1 MADKITETKDANRKQ
16 SQGKTLKKVFRHLG
30 KYRIFV
36 VFSILLATVSVAL
49 TLYVPKLTGYA
60 VDYITNAGMVDF
72 PGVFRVMIQI
82 GVCTLVTALAQWL
95 MNICNN
101 KMTYQVV
108 QDIRNEAF
116 RRIEILPLKYIDG
129 HPYGEV
135 VSRVIADVDQFA
147 DGLLM
152 GFTQLFTGIAT
163 IVGTFCFMLS
173 VNVSITFVVVL
184 ITPVSFFVANFI
196 AKRTF
201 STDQPGG

>member
-1 MADKITETKDANRKQ
+1 MNDNKKKQ
-16 SQGKTLKKVFRHLG
+16 GQAATLKKVFRHLG

-49 TLYVPKLTGYA
+49 TLYVPKLTGNA
-60 VDYITNAGMVDF
+60 VDYIIGAGNVDF
-72 PGVFRVMIQI
+72 PGVIRIMIRI
-82 GVCTLVTALAQWL
+82 GVCTLITALAQWL

-116 RRIEILPLKYIDG
+116 RKIEILPLKYIDG

-152 GFTQLFTGIAT
+152 GFTQLFDDHVCSRADHAGFIYCGKLYRKEN
-163 IVGTFCFMLS
+163 VFHVSSS
-173 VNVSITFVVVL
+173 VRD
-184 ITPVSFFVANFI
+184 PRGAD
-196 AKRTF
+196 RT
-201 STDQPGG
+201 DR